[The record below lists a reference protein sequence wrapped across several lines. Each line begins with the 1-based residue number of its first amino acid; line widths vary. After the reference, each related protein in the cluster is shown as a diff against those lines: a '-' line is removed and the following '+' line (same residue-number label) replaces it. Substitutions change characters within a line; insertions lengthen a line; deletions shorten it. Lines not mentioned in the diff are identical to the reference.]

1 MFVHVER
8 VGLLGKVVG
17 PNGPSSLGSRVRL
30 LTNVFS
36 RAWLVTGRASRQER
50 DGAYSSSVLAFA
62 PAPAPGADPLPSP
75 SPNRSAEPTP
85 ARNPPLSS
93 GTSSACR
100 RRSPAS
106 PCATASTRATPRACG
121 EWHEHQYEREY
132 HSRNTHGR
140 DLSSSLSPSSSE
152 TWTDVGSSVS
162 GDFSRTRGCGR
173 LRLLIMAT
181 TTEGYVS
188 GIIKALYVVVRGYSI
203 RNIGKTNKK
212 T

>member
-85 ARNPPLSS
+85 ARNAPLSS

-100 RRSPAS
+100 RRLFF
-106 PCATASTRATPRACG
+106 TRQLDDVDPPPRLAQPPQL
-121 EWHEHQYEREY
+121 EQLRE
-132 HSRNTHGR
+132 
-140 DLSSSLSPSSSE
+140 P
-152 TWTDVGSSVS
+152 VGSGTNISMSVS
-162 GDFSRTRGCGR
+162 ITLGTRTEETCPRHCHPRRQKRGPTLVPPFLETFLGR
-173 LRLLIMAT
+173 
-181 TTEGYVS
+181 
-188 GIIKALYVVVRGYSI
+188 VVVDGFVS
-203 RNIGKTNKK
+203 
-212 T
+212 